1 MEDHGPGLFQ
11 DAHEEAEDE
20 RRVGGALMVAGM
32 PMRWQWV
39 CAAGSGS
46 GSLVCVYWGPVF
58 GVGVYRGLGLAV
70 GTKGKKKNRKAI

>member
-39 CAAGSGS
+39 CAAGSGFAW
-46 GSLVCVYWGPVF
+46 GSLVCVYWGAVF
-58 GVGVYRGLGLAV
+58 WFGVYRGLGLAV
-70 GTKGKKKNRKAI
+70 IAAGTGEKK